1 MPITIKDV
9 AKDADLSIA
18 TISKYLNGL
27 PVRAENRARI
37 EESISR
43 LGFKVNYM
51 ARGLRTNKTMSIGI
65 LLPLM
70 DNSFFMN
77 IAVHIIRA
85 LRKQG
90 YSTLLCD
97 NAQEDCKENDMLDFL
112 LSKGVDAIIM
122 VPYAVQSEKI
132 SSIENGG
139 TPVILFDRPLKDHKL
154 DTIVS
159 DNFRGAYNATN
170 HLIEYGHKRIGLING
185 GISAYTPYERW
196 CGYKK
201 ALEEKG
207 IPLQDDII
215 LMEHGYDV
223 SSGYRR
229 MKLMLDLEQIPTA
242 VLVTNDLTA
251 QGAIM
256 AINEANLSIPRDISL
271 IAFDCE
277 PFGKLMKPK
286 LTTVNQPVQEMA
298 EHCATLALRRIN
310 GDRDGYP
317 VMLTMPI
324 TMTIGGSVSSVRK

>member
-9 AKDADLSIA
+9 AKDAGLSIA

-27 PVRAENRARI
+27 PVRAENRTRI
-37 EESISR
+37 EASISR

-70 DNSFFMN
+70 DNAFFMSF
-77 IAVHIIRA
+77 AVHIIRA

-90 YSTLLCD
+90 YSSLLCD

-112 LSKGVDAIIM
+112 LGKGVDAIIM
-122 VPYAVQSEKI
+122 APNSVQSEKI
-132 SSIENGG
+132 LAIQNSG
-139 TPVILFDRPLKDHKL
+139 TPVILFDRPLQNQTL

-159 DNFRGAYNATN
+159 DNFMGAYKAAN

-185 GISAYTPYERW
+185 GITAYTPYERW
-196 CGYKK
+196 RGYKK

-207 IPLQDDII
+207 IPLQEDII

-229 MKLMLDLEQIPTA
+229 MKLMLDLDDVPTA

-256 AINEANLSIPRDISL
+256 AINEANMSIPKDISL

-277 PFGKLMKPK
+277 SFGKLMKPK
-286 LTTVNQPVQEMA
+286 LTTINQPCQEMA

-310 GDRDGYP
+310 GDIEGYP
-317 VMLTMPI
+317 IMLTMPI
-324 TMTIGGSVSSVRK
+324 SMDIGGSVTTVRK